1 MNTKIFDSHSHY
13 DASQFNEDRSKL
25 LDQLFSRNVG
35 KIMTCADCIESAIK
49 CRDLAEK
56 YENIYASAGIHPENA
71 VNTPENYIQKLEEII
86 KSSNKFKAVG
96 EIGLDYH
103 YDIPKDI
110 QTEVFIRQLCLA
122 KKLGLPVIMHDREA
136 HGDMMSIVKKYQ
148 PKGVMHCFS
157 GSCEDAKI
165 LCKMGIYIGFT
176 GVITFSNARKT
187 REVAAEIPLELM
199 LIETDAP
206 YLAPTPNRG
215 KRNRSDYLTFVAEE
229 IAKIRGIPS
238 QEVIKITHDNAC
250 RLFNI

>member
-1 MNTKIFDSHSHY
+1 MNAKIFDSHSHY
-13 DASQFNEDRSKL
+13 DASQFNEDRSEL
-25 LDQLFSRNVG
+25 LDELFAGNVG
-35 KIMTCADCIESAIK
+35 KIMTCADCIESAEA
-49 CRDLAEK
+49 CRVLAEK
-56 YENIYASAGIHPENA
+56 YENIYTSAGIHPESA
-71 VNTPENYIQKLEEII
+71 VEAPENYIQKLEKII
-86 KSSNKFKAVG
+86 KSNSKFKAVG

-110 QTEVFIRQLCLA
+110 QTEVFIRQLELA
-122 KKLGLPVIMHDREA
+122 KKLDLPVIMHDREA
-136 HGDMMSIVKKYQ
+136 HGDMMSIVKQYQ

-157 GSCEDAKI
+157 GSCEDARI

-206 YLAPTPNRG
+206 YLAPTPHRG

-229 IAKIRGIPS
+229 IAKIRGIS
-238 QEVIKITHDNAC
+238 AEEVIKITHDNAC